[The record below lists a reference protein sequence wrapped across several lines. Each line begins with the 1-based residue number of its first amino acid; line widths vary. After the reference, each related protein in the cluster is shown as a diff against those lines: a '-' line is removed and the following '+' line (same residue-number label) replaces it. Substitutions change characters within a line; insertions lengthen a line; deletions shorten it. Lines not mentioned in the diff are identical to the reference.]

1 MWTTEVLGFPFFE
14 LYAFFIIY
22 SFLGWALE
30 SLFVSVSNGTWVN
43 RGFIS
48 GPFCPIYGT
57 GAVLVIVGLTPA
69 LENTLWLFCGGVA
82 IATIVEY
89 VISFLLE
96 KIFHATWWDYS
107 QMRFNLK
114 GRICLLRSLEWG
126 GLTVIMMR
134 IVQPPIQ
141 RFVQWIPSAIG
152 EFVGVLLLI
161 YLISDASVT
170 VMNIFQMKEK
180 MARLGEATLAL
191 REKMES
197 VKLFDAKKELLDYF
211 ETLPMAEAMV
221 KLKEKME
228 ERSEQMM
235 QFKAEEQ
242 LRFEYI
248 LSEMKE
254 KLESRDG
261 ILKKN
266 NITERRLTRA
276 FPRLSFKKYNEE
288 FAVFKREISNKKKI
302 EKKKGYRK

>member
-14 LYAFFIIY
+14 FYAYFIIY

-30 SLFVSVSNGTWVN
+30 SLFVSVSNGAWVN

-69 LENTLWLFCGGVA
+69 LEKTFWLFCGGVG

-134 IVQPPIQ
+134 VIQPPIQ
-141 RFVQWIPSAIG
+141 GFVQWIPSAIG
-152 EFVGVLLLI
+152 EFVGVLLLL

-170 VMNIFQMKEK
+170 VMNIFQLSEK
-180 MARLGEATLAL
+180 MEKLGQTRLAL

-211 ETLPMAEAMV
+211 ETLPMAEAMG

-228 ERSEQMM
+228 DRSVQMM

-242 LRFEYI
+242 LRFEYF

-254 KLESRDG
+254 KMESRDG

-266 NITERRLTRA
+266 NITERRLARA

-288 FAVFKREISNKKKI
+288 FAAFKREISSKKKKEKK
-302 EKKKGYRK
+302 EKKKG